1 MPSKYDKQ
9 SKTIAFLVFGDVKL
23 LDVAG
28 ALQVFADANLVR
40 EDSYKTVVIS
50 MNGGQTNTDTVL
62 SIPTEC
68 AADWL
73 NRRVDTLIIA
83 GGPGSRNASQDVR
96 VIAQV
101 QALAARCKRV
111 GSICT
116 GAFVLAAAGFLDG
129 RRAVTHWESC
139 VQLAQK
145 YPLVR
150 VETDPIYIRDE
161 NIWTSAGVTAGID
174 MALAMVTDDFGRPT
188 ALALARLLVT
198 YMVRPGGQSQFSA
211 TLNRQFEDSS
221 GRFDPLHCWIENN
234 LHSDLRVERLAE
246 QVNMSPRNFARVYT
260 THTNQSPAKAV
271 EGMRAEAARQLLE
284 DTDLPVTAIAER
296 CGFGDDERLRR
307 ALHRTL
313 NVSPSDYRQ
322 RFKVPA

>member
-1 MPSKYDKQ
+1 MPSNSDKQ

-23 LDVAG
+23 LDIAG

-40 EDSYKTVVIS
+40 VDSYKTVVIS

-62 SIPTEC
+62 SIPTER

-73 NRRVDTLIIA
+73 NRKVDTLIIA
-83 GGPGSRNASQDVR
+83 GGPGARAASQDAGVISQVR
-96 VIAQV
+96 AI
-101 QALAARCKRV
+101 AARCERV

-116 GAFVLAAAGFLDG
+116 GAFVLAAAGLLDG

-139 VQLAQK
+139 MELARA
-145 YPLVR
+145 YPRVR
-150 VETDPIYIRDE
+150 VETDPIFIKHE
-161 NIWTSAGVTAGID
+161 HIWTSAGVTAGID
-174 MALAMVTDDFGRPT
+174 MALAMVTEDFGRPI

-211 TLNRQFEDSS
+211 ALDRQIEDSS
-221 GRFDPLHCWIENN
+221 GRFDKLHCWIGNN
-234 LHSDLRVERLAE
+234 LQNDLRVEQLAE
-246 QVNMSPRNFARVYT
+246 QANMSPRNFARVYT
-260 THTNQSPAKAV
+260 AHTSQSPAKAV
-271 EGMRAEAARQLLE
+271 ERMRAEAARQLLE
-284 DTDLPVTAIAER
+284 DTDLPVTVIAER